1 MAVTTNLGP
10 RFGWVFLFLSVCV
23 SANDEAPDSTPTL
36 GAPATT
42 ASAQDTAPERPEPSP
57 SFLRQIGRDFGDVF
71 TTKDNL
77 FILAGGGGASLAAS
91 TLDDEI
97 ANGSFNSEING
108 GTGLDNAFEAGEIL
122 GGALVQVGGA
132 VATWGV
138 GKLASSPEA
147 ETLGR
152 ELVRAQI
159 VTQSLTFGLK
169 VAASRERPDGS
180 NQRSFPS
187 GHASGTFATATVLQ
201 RRYGWKVG
209 VPAYA
214 VAGYVGASRLNEG
227 AHFLSDVV
235 FGATIGIL
243 VGRSLSLEIGDSQ
256 IEIGP
261 MATPGGFGVQARL
274 VR

>member
-1 MAVTTNLGP
+1 MGTATLGL
-10 RFGWVFLFLSVCV
+10 RFGGVFLFLSVCV
-23 SANDEAPDSTPTL
+23 SADDEARDSTL
-36 GAPATT
+36 GARAAT
-42 ASAQDTAPERPEPSP
+42 ASPQEATPERPEPSP
-57 SFLRQIGRDFGDVF
+57 NFFRQIGRDFGDVF
-71 TTKDNL
+71 TKKDNL
-77 FILAGGGGASLAAS
+77 FVLAGGGGASLAAS

-132 VATWGV
+132 AAIWGV
-138 GKLASSPEA
+138 GKLASSPGA

-169 VAASRERPDGS
+169 VAVSRERPDGS

-187 GHASGTFATATVLQ
+187 GHASGTFATATVLH

-227 AHFLSDVV
+227 AHYLSDVV
-235 FGATIGIL
+235 FGATVGIL
-243 VGRSLSLEIGDSQ
+243 VGRSLSLEIADSR